1 MVVIPDLVAIEEL
14 AGPIWPP
21 EPLELTARIELMEK
35 LLILLC
41 RASIRLSLTVSIAFL
56 IKKFFSSYAVS

>member
-1 MVVIPDLVAIEEL
+1 MVVVPDPVAVEEL

-21 EPLELTARIELMEK
+21 EPLEPTARIELMEK

-41 RASIRLSLTVSIAFL
+41 RASVRLSLTVSIAFL
-56 IKKFFSSYAVS
+56 TKKFFSSYAVS